1 VLEGRNIIL
10 RLYVESDL
18 DEYLRLHAKLVER
31 GEFFPISLKSD
42 ADTRKEF
49 GEHGWWEEH
58 TGRMLITAK
67 DGRMLGGIGFFQP
80 SPYQAG
86 YELGYGIFKPED
98 RGKGYMTAALRIF
111 SAYLFE
117 LKPIPRLQVATA
129 VDNVASRRIAEK
141 CGYKHEGT
149 FRKFFYMRGKHHD
162 CHVLSLLREEC
173 PTLAEALQS

>member
-1 VLEGRNIIL
+1 MLEGRNIIL
-10 RLYVESDL
+10 RLYTESDL
-18 DEYLRLHAKLVER
+18 DEFLPLHAKLMER

-86 YELGYGIFKPED
+86 YELGYGIFRPED
-98 RGKGYMTAALRIF
+98 RGKGFMTVALRIF

-117 LKPIPRLQVATA
+117 LKPIPRLQVSMA
-129 VDNVASRRIAEK
+129 VGNAASRRTAEK
-141 CGYKHEGT
+141 CGYQYEGT
-149 FRKFFYMRGKHHD
+149 LRKYFYMRGKHHD
-162 CHVLSLLREEC
+162 CDLLSLLRDEC
-173 PTLAEALQS
+173 LSLPQALRS